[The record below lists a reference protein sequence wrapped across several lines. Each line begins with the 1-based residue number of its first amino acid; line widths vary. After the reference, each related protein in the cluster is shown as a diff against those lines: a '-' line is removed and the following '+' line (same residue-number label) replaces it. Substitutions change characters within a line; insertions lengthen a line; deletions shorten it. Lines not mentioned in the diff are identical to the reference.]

1 MAALKQVPLI
11 VLLGLALVSGRAWP
25 QQKLD
30 DRAQAAI
37 DETVAVYCAAWGEP
51 DAAKR
56 RQMLQ
61 RVWAPEGTYMDPIS
75 QTKGVDGLVERIN
88 GFQSKLPGGQIV
100 PSSRVDVHH
109 NVLRFAWRLVGP
121 DGAILNEGMDFATLA
136 ADGRLQSVVGFFGPV
151 RTPGVR

>member
-1 MAALKQVPLI
+1 MAALKHWPLI
-11 VLLGLALVSGRAWP
+11 VLLSLALISERVWA

-30 DRAQAAI
+30 ERAQAAI
-37 DETVAVYCAAWGEP
+37 DETIAVYSAAWGEA

-61 RVWAPEGTYMDPIS
+61 RVWAPDGTYMDPIS
-75 QTKGVDGLVERIN
+75 QLKGVDALVERIN
-88 GFQSKLPGGQIV
+88 GFRSKLPGGQIV
-100 PSSRVDVHH
+100 PWSRVDVHH

-136 ADGRLQSVVGFFGPV
+136 PDGRLQSVVGFFGPV
-151 RTPGVR
+151 RTPGAR